1 MLKLGMVVGTMSLLI
16 PLLPSEASEPIPPK
30 PFVIKLEI
38 PPPQES
44 EGGMIVADVDNNGA
58 MDYLVTAPGHLAVY
72 SNDGQKLWVK
82 QTDLVV
88 GGQSESRGLPGHHGP
103 GVAAG
108 DVDGDGKCEV
118 IFLTKDRVLHFVDGA
133 TGKEEANAKPP
144 VPKGAERWE
153 LAMIASFQG
162 KGDQDILLQA
172 TNRDGYRT
180 GRYLA
185 AYTFGVFAVS
195 AQKVDATRFKLAKE
209 VVEMR
214 LTGVDGPDVSGQSG
228 TRIAENAFE
237 GERGEKESADGDG
250 WRGDDGERFPVVPRH
265 PVVGSRC

>member
-1 MLKLGMVVGTMSLLI
+1 MKLGALVGTVALAISLR
-16 PLLPSEASEPIPPK
+16 PAGASESVPPK
-30 PFVIKLEI
+30 PFIIKLEI

-58 MDYLVTAPGHLAVY
+58 MDYLVTVPGHLAVY

-118 IFLTKDRVLHFVDGA
+118 IFLTKDRVLHVVDGA
-133 TGKEEANAKPP
+133 TGREEANAKPA

-162 KGDQDILLQA
+162 TSDQDILLQA
-172 TNRDGYRT
+172 TNKAGYRT

-185 AYTFGVFAVS
+185 AY
-195 AQKVDATRFKLAKE
+195 RFNTL
-209 VVEMR
+209 R
-214 LTGVDGPDVSGQSG
+214 D
-228 TRIAENAFE
+228 
-237 GERGEKESADGDG
+237 
-250 WRGDDGERFPVVPRH
+250 
-265 PVVGSRC
+265 